1 MTPAA
6 NTLLPLMIIA
16 LGLLGVILSFLVPDR
31 KKSII
36 SLSLAGLIIVTGLFQ
51 LGSQSITRWRLNR
64 RMASIQR
71 ERQQDLEDIRKR
83 LQDQS
88 TTAPGKPGTAGG
100 GNLKPAA
107 PSVAAPAAP
116 KQN

>member
-31 KKSII
+31 KKSMI
-36 SLSLAGLIIVTGLFQ
+36 SLGLAGLIIVTGLFQ

-88 TTAPGKPGTAGG
+88 SAAPGKPVAGVA
-100 GNLKPAA
+100 NLKPAA
-107 PSVAAPAAP
+107 PAAVVPVAP
-116 KQN
+116 KQK

>member
-6 NTLLPLMIIA
+6 NTLLPLMIVS

-31 KKSII
+31 KKSLI
-36 SLSLAGLIIVTGLFQ
+36 SLGLAGLIIVTGVFQ

-64 RMASIQR
+64 RMESIQR

-88 TTAPGKPGTAGG
+88 TMVPGKPGAPGVG
-100 GNLKPAA
+100 ALKPAA
-107 PSVAAPAAP
+107 PAAQPAAP
-116 KQN
+116 KQK